1 MNSDEYNKK
10 EEIVDVPYYTR
21 DLCKDN
27 KFRFARRLIRFENIS
42 RYRRII
48 SEMNYG
54 KEYFQ
59 TKELKENED
68 YMKNIYERVTRL
80 KEKEENQIR
89 R

>member
-68 YMKNIYERVTRL
+68 YMKSVYDRVMKL

-89 R
+89 M

>member
-59 TKELKENED
+59 TKELKEIENMAIRILTVS
-68 YMKNIYERVTRL
+68 YTHLTLPTNSRV
-80 KEKEENQIR
+80 
-89 R
+89 

>member
-59 TKELKENED
+59 TKELKE
-68 YMKNIYERVTRL
+68 YISRHL
-80 KEKEENQIR
+80 
-89 R
+89 

>member
-42 RYRRII
+42 KYRRII
-48 SEMNYG
+48 SEKNYG

-59 TKELKENED
+59 TKKLIIILISQLKNT
-68 YMKNIYERVTRL
+68 KKTSIQTR
-80 KEKEENQIR
+80 KDKK
-89 R
+89 

>member
-48 SEMNYG
+48 GEMNYG

-59 TKELKENED
+59 TKELKEIEN
-68 YMKNIYERVTRL
+68 MAIRIL
-80 KEKEENQIR
+80 K
-89 R
+89 